1 MIFLIQWLQHCYGN
15 TSKKINYYN
24 IWFQPRYGQTRGG
37 ADYCPGGGGDQTW
50 ERVVWTRQTPQGGE
64 RTPAGIFSSHGQC
77 PPTQEVCIF
86 TRVHLFMA
94 IYMTV
99 NTLFVKYECLRF
111 ICQPLY
117 IIRCLANLT
126 FQQVSI
132 DLVLRAFPKTN
143 LHVFNFLA
151 HEPKAMYLI

>member
-15 TSKKINYYN
+15 TSQKINYYN

-50 ERVVWTRQTPQGGE
+50 KRVVWTRQTPQGGE

-86 TRVHLFMA
+86 TRAHFSTA
-94 IYMTV
+94 ISMTV
-99 NTLFVKYECLRF
+99 HTLFVKYDCTCIRF
-111 ICQPLY
+111 ICQPLWY
-117 IIRCLANLT
+117 GVWRKLT
-126 FQQVSI
+126 FEQVSI
-132 DLVLRAFPKTN
+132 NLVFARISLDQFTC
-143 LHVFNFLA
+143 
-151 HEPKAMYLI
+151 I